1 MKNYLF
7 TRNYIK
13 QIFADDPTEPTQ
25 EQQST
30 EQSTESQGGKTK
42 EADPPKPDDKGGE
55 KKYIDADIDK
65 IVNTRLA
72 REREKH
78 QKDVDEAKKLGEM
91 GAQERAEY
99 ERDQLKK
106 ELDAL
111 KKETARNGM
120 AKEARKMLAAED
132 ITIPDTLV
140 SMLITTEAESTKQN
154 VNDFAKIFKEAV
166 QDAVKDALK
175 GKAPSMGGKSTITKA
190 ELDKKLKTI
199 ASPYERQRLIA
210 EHIDLYQKGK

>member
-13 QIFADDPTEPTQ
+13 QIFADDSAETTQ

-30 EQSTESQGGKTK
+30 EQSTETQEGKTK
-42 EADPPKPDDKGGE
+42 EADPTKQNDKGGE
-55 KKYIDADIDK
+55 KKYTDADVDK
-65 IVNTRLA
+65 IVKERIA
-72 REREKH
+72 REKINQ
-78 QKDVDEAKKLGEM
+78 QKAVDEAKKLGEM
-91 GAQERAEY
+91 SAQDRAEY

-106 ELDAL
+106 ELETL
-111 KKETARNGM
+111 KKENARNDM

-132 ITIPDTLV
+132 ITIPDSLV
-140 SMLITTEAESTKQN
+140 SMMITTEAESTKQN
-154 VNDFAKIFKEAV
+154 VNDFAKLFKDAV
-166 QDAVKDALK
+166 QNAVKDALK
-175 GKAPSMGGKSTITKA
+175 GKAPSVGGKATITKA

-199 ASPYERQRLIA
+199 ANPYERQRLIA

>member
-13 QIFADDPTEPTQ
+13 QIFADDPTEPTK

-30 EQSTESQGGKTK
+30 EQSTESQEGKTK
-42 EADPPKPDDKGGE
+42 EADSPKPDDKGGE
-55 KKYIDADIDK
+55 KKYTDADIDK

>member
-13 QIFADDPTEPTQ
+13 QIFADDPAETQ
-25 EQQST
+25 GQQST
-30 EQSTESQGGKTK
+30 EQSTESQEEKPK
-42 EADPPKPDDKGGE
+42 EADPPKSDDKGGA
-55 KKYIDADIDK
+55 KKYTDADVDK
-65 IVNTRLA
+65 IVKDRLA
-72 REREKH
+72 REKINQ
-78 QKDVDEAKKLGEM
+78 QKAVDEAKKLGEM

-154 VNDFAKIFKEAV
+154 VNDFAKRFKEAV

-175 GKAPSMGGKSTITKA
+175 GKAPRMGGKSTITKA

>member
-13 QIFADDPTEPTQ
+13 QIFADDPTQ
-25 EQQST
+25 EQQPT
-30 EQSTESQGGKTK
+30 EPPSEPQGEKPK
-42 EADPPKPDDKGGE
+42 EADPPKSDDKGGE
-55 KKYIDADIDK
+55 KKYTDADVDK
-65 IVNTRLA
+65 IVKDRLA
-72 REREKH
+72 REKINQ
-78 QKDVDEAKKLGEM
+78 QKAVDEAKKLGEM

-120 AKEARKMLAAED
+120 AKEARKMLAAEN

-190 ELDKKLKTI
+190 ELDKKLRTI
-199 ASPYERQRLIA
+199 ANPYERQRLIA
-210 EHIDLYQKGK
+210 EHIDLFQKAIW

>member
-13 QIFADDPTEPTQ
+13 QIFADDPAQ

-30 EQSTESQGGKTK
+30 EQSTESQVEKSK
-42 EADPPKPDDKGGE
+42 EADPPKTDDKGGE
-55 KKYIDADIDK
+55 KKYTDADVDK
-65 IVNTRLA
+65 IVKDRLA
-72 REREKH
+72 REKINQ
-78 QKDVDEAKKLGEM
+78 QKAVDEAKKLGEM

-111 KKETARNGM
+111 KKESARNDM

-132 ITIPDTLV
+132 ITIPDSLV
-140 SMLITTEAESTKQN
+140 SMMITTEAESTKQN
-154 VNDFAKIFKEAV
+154 VNDFAKLFKSAV

-175 GKAPSMGGKSTITKA
+175 GKAPRTGGKSTITKA

>member
-13 QIFADDPTEPTQ
+13 QIFADDPTQ
-25 EQQST
+25 EQQPT
-30 EQSTESQGGKTK
+30 EPPSEPQGEKPK
-42 EADPPKPDDKGGE
+42 EADPPKSDDKGGE
-55 KKYIDADIDK
+55 KKYTDADVDK
-65 IVNTRLA
+65 IVKDRLA
-72 REREKH
+72 REKINQ
-78 QKDVDEAKKLGEM
+78 QKAVDEAKKLGEM

-120 AKEARKMLAAED
+120 AKEARKMLAAEN

-190 ELDKKLKTI
+190 ELDKKLRTI
-199 ASPYERQRLIA
+199 ANPYERQRLIA
-210 EHIDLYQKGK
+210 EHIDLFQKGK

>member
-13 QIFADDPTEPTQ
+13 QIFADDPTEPTK

-30 EQSTESQGGKTK
+30 EQSTESQEGKTK

-55 KKYIDADIDK
+55 KKYTDADIDK

-166 QDAVKDALK
+166 QDAIKDALK
-175 GKAPSMGGKSTITKA
+175 GKAPSMGW
-190 ELDKKLKTI
+190 
-199 ASPYERQRLIA
+199 
-210 EHIDLYQKGK
+210 

>member
-13 QIFADDPTEPTQ
+13 QIFADDPAQ

-30 EQSTESQGGKTK
+30 EQSTESQVEKPK
-42 EADPPKPDDKGGE
+42 EADPPKTDDKGGE
-55 KKYIDADIDK
+55 KKYTDADVDK
-65 IVNTRLA
+65 IVKDRLA
-72 REREKH
+72 REKINQ
-78 QKDVDEAKKLGEM
+78 QKAVDEAKKLGEM

-111 KKETARNGM
+111 KKESARNDM

-132 ITIPDTLV
+132 ITIPDSLV
-140 SMLITTEAESTKQN
+140 SMMITTEAESTKQN
-154 VNDFAKIFKEAV
+154 VNDFAKLFKSAV

-175 GKAPSMGGKSTITKA
+175 GKAPSTGGKSTITKA

>member
-13 QIFADDPTEPTQ
+13 QIFADDPAETQ
-25 EQQST
+25 GQQST
-30 EQSTESQGGKTK
+30 EQSTESQEEKPK
-42 EADPPKPDDKGGE
+42 EADPPKSDDKGGA
-55 KKYIDADIDK
+55 KKYTDADVDK
-65 IVNTRLA
+65 IVKDRLA
-72 REREKH
+72 REKINQ
-78 QKDVDEAKKLGEM
+78 QKADDEAKKLGKM

-175 GKAPSMGGKSTITKA
+175 GKAPRMGGKSTITKA

>member
-13 QIFADDPTEPTQ
+13 QIFADDPTEPTK

-30 EQSTESQGGKTK
+30 EQSTESQEGKTK

-55 KKYIDADIDK
+55 KKYTDADIDK

-91 GAQERAEY
+91 GAQERAETSPAWAASVFHASLFHSQSEGMLFY
-99 ERDQLKK
+99 ENTRIYRL
-106 ELDAL
+106 LP
-111 KKETARNGM
+111 RPGY
-120 AKEARKMLAAED
+120 
-132 ITIPDTLV
+132 TL
-140 SMLITTEAESTKQN
+140 
-154 VNDFAKIFKEAV
+154 
-166 QDAVKDALK
+166 
-175 GKAPSMGGKSTITKA
+175 
-190 ELDKKLKTI
+190 
-199 ASPYERQRLIA
+199 
-210 EHIDLYQKGK
+210 